1 MTMQSL
7 VARSALR
14 VRSARAWALPPVAT
28 RAATARMKQ
37 RVRSPSGAGD
47 RGAVPVVRPEEAR
60 LAVRG
65 LPVASGKMGFR
76 AWRCADL
83 WQGRCAA
90 VAPVRRQRAF
100 PSPTGPGA
108 ADDLVGMQSCAE
120 PGGGGDFL
128 WWRRRHQAEW
138 VVDA

>member
-1 MTMQSL
+1 
-7 VARSALR
+7 
-14 VRSARAWALPPVAT
+14 
-28 RAATARMKQ
+28 
-37 RVRSPSGAGD
+37 
-47 RGAVPVVRPEEAR
+47 
-60 LAVRG
+60 
-65 LPVASGKMGFR
+65 VASGKMGFR